1 MNIYALKNKIN
12 KIKALND
19 PKQSYWLEFLQDMY
33 TKELQA
39 IADKVKKQLE
49 QDKNNFYKS
58 RPWIEYLAK

>member
-19 PKQSYWLEFLQDMY
+19 PKQRYWLEFLQDLY

-39 IADKVKKQLE
+39 IANKVSQELS
-49 QDKNNFYKS
+49 QDQKNNKA
-58 RPWIEYLAK
+58 WAEHLAR

>member
-19 PKQSYWLEFLQDMY
+19 PKQSYWLEFLQDIY

-39 IADKVKKQLE
+39 IANKVSQELS
-49 QDKNNFYKS
+49 QDQRTNKAYQDF
-58 RPWIEYLAK
+58 LAR